1 MHKSVIS
8 AHILIDVALDGMND
22 PDYPPFYE
30 AIVENQIINL
40 FTSNQINPEEFAY
53 YCERFRRLA
62 GREARKAA

>member
-1 MHKSVIS
+1 MSPHV
-8 AHILIDVALDGMND
+8 LLGTQLDQLESL
-22 PDYPPFYE
+22 DYPPFYE

-62 GREARKAA
+62 GREARIAA